1 MPLKKRLIKT
11 ELSFFLLTVTAICL
25 AFVPAASANLS
36 LLRQSIIDYNLEN
49 YKTSLSDGSYKGAA
63 GILLIG
69 PMVARSFGLKALIN
83 QDYMEARE
91 LNNRANLLFT
101 RAVSAI
107 TTQKKEKF
115 TGEHSRRAGNLA
127 LESKEALGLA
137 QKYFEAYR
145 SRLTPE
151 VDDRL
156 NRAACS
162 ALLNSLLEESAEM
175 AAYNLRDALGI
186 FYNRCQD
193 LPENSPAL
201 NPTNV
206 KFVNY
211 VFNEFTQ
218 KASHTDKER
227 FDFGKQQMRRGTN
240 PGSLWKNA
248 VRMEGPLFISLIEK
262 CLDKQKGGGY
272 PVDPLLFIALI
283 KRESNFDPHAVSY
296 VGAAGLTQIMPKT
309 GKALGMKNI
318 YMPSYFEEAISLMAR
333 QRKLRKRAK
342 VLLSEVT
349 TTNKTKLA
357 KDARELM
364 QKSLNGGRE
373 RSMLFRRYKKE
384 LLKKDWDDRLKPA
397 KAIEYGYKYFS
408 GLMRAQNGDI
418 SLALASYNAGPHRV
432 KQYKGIP
439 PYRETVTF
447 RNMVLKYYREYLKEL
462 KIEEFR
468 N

>member
-1 MPLKKRLIKT
+1 MPLQNKLIKT
-11 ELSFFLLTVTAICL
+11 GLSFFLFIVLAIYL
-25 AFVPAASANLS
+25 AFVPAASANPS
-36 LLRQSIIDYNLEN
+36 LLRQSIIDYNLES
-49 YKTSLSDGSYKGAA
+49 YEKSLSDGSYKGAA

-69 PMVARSFGLKALIN
+69 PEVARSFGLKALIN
-83 QDYMEARE
+83 QDYMEAKA
-91 LNNRANLLFT
+91 LNTRAKLLFT

-115 TGEHSRRAGNLA
+115 AGEHPKRAGKLA

-137 QKYFEAYR
+137 RKYLVAYR
-145 SRLTPE
+145 SKLTPE

-156 NRAACS
+156 NRATCS
-162 ALLNSLLEESAEM
+162 ALLDEILEGSVKKAS
-175 AAYNLRDALGI
+175 YNLRDGLGI
-186 FYNRCQD
+186 FYNQCQG

-201 NPTNV
+201 SPQNV

-211 VFNEFTQ
+211 VFHEFTQ
-218 KASHTDKER
+218 KAARTDKKR
-227 FDFGKQQMRRGTN
+227 FDLGKQEMRRGTN

-248 VRMEGPLFISLIEK
+248 VRMEGPLFLSLIEK
-262 CLDKQKGGGY
+262 CLDRQKGGGY

-309 GKALGMKNI
+309 GKGLGMKNI

-342 VLLSEVT
+342 ILLSEVT
-349 TTNKTKLA
+349 ATDKTKLA
-357 KDARELM
+357 KNARELM
-364 QKSLNGGRE
+364 QESLNCGRE
-373 RSMLFRRYKKE
+373 RSMLFRRYKRE
-384 LLKKDWDDRLKPA
+384 LLKKDRDDRLNPE
-397 KAIEYGYKYFS
+397 KAIDYGYKYFS
-408 GLMRAQNGDI
+408 GLMKTQNGDI
-418 SLALASYNAGPHRV
+418 SLALASYNAGQHRV

-439 PYRETVTF
+439 PYGETVTF
-447 RNMVLKYYREYLKEL
+447 RNIVLKYYREYRLKL
-462 KIEEFR
+462 KIK

>member
-1 MPLKKRLIKT
+1 MPIKKRLIET
-11 ELSFFLLTVTAICL
+11 GLPFLLFIVSAICL

-36 LLRQSIIDYNLEN
+36 LLRQSIIDYNLES
-49 YKTSLSDGSYKGAA
+49 YKKSLSDGSYKGAA

-69 PMVARSFGLKALIN
+69 PEVARTFGLKALIN
-83 QDYMEARE
+83 QDYMEAKE
-91 LNNRANLLFT
+91 LNTRANLLFA

-107 TTQKKEKF
+107 TTQEKEKF
-115 TGEHSRRAGNLA
+115 AGEHAKRAGEWA
-127 LESKEALGLA
+127 LKSKEALGLA
-137 QKYFEAYR
+137 RKYFVAYR
-145 SRLTPE
+145 SKLTPE

-156 NRAACS
+156 NRATCS
-162 ALLNSLLEESAEM
+162 ELLDELLEGSGKKAS
-175 AAYNLRDALGI
+175 YNLRDGLGI
-186 FYNRCQD
+186 FYNRCQG

-201 NPTNV
+201 SPKNV

-211 VFNEFTQ
+211 VFHEFTQ
-218 KASHTDKER
+218 KASRTDKER
-227 FDFGKQQMRRGTN
+227 FDLGKQEMRRGTN
-240 PGSLWKNA
+240 PGSLWKSA

-262 CLDKQKGGGY
+262 CLAKQKGGGY

-309 GKALGMKNI
+309 GKGLGMKNI

-333 QRKLRKRAK
+333 QRKLGKRAK

-349 TTNKTKLA
+349 ATNKTKLA
-357 KDARELM
+357 KNARELM
-364 QKSLNGGRE
+364 QESLNCGRE
-373 RSMLFRRYKKE
+373 RSMFFRRYKRE
-384 LLKKDWDDRLKPA
+384 LLKKDRDDRLKPG

-408 GLMRAQNGDI
+408 GLMKAQNGDI

-439 PYRETVTF
+439 PYAETVSF
-447 RNMVLKYYREYLKEL
+447 RNMVLQYYRENLKKL
-462 KIEEFR
+462 TKGDDS
-468 N
+468 

>member
-1 MPLKKRLIKT
+1 MPLQKKLIKT
-11 ELSFFLLTVTAICL
+11 ALSFFLFIVTSVYL
-25 AFVPAASANLS
+25 AFVPATSADLP
-36 LLRQSIIDYNLEN
+36 LLRQSIIDYNLER
-49 YKTSLSDGSYKGAA
+49 YKKSLSDSSYKGAA

-69 PMVARSFGLKALIN
+69 PEVARSFGLKAFTN
-83 QDYMEARE
+83 QDYMEAKK
-91 LNNRANLLFT
+91 LNTKADLLFA

-115 TGEHSRRAGNLA
+115 TAEHSKRAGKLA

-137 QKYFEAYR
+137 RKYFVAYR
-145 SRLTPE
+145 SKLTPE

-156 NRAACS
+156 NRATCS
-162 ALLNSLLEESAEM
+162 ALLDKLLEGSVKKAS
-175 AAYNLRDALGI
+175 YNLRDGLGI
-186 FYNRCQD
+186 FYNRCQG
-193 LPENSPAL
+193 LPANSPAL
-201 NPTNV
+201 SPKNV

-211 VFNEFTQ
+211 VFHEFTE
-218 KASHTDKER
+218 KASDTDKER
-227 FDFGKQQMRRGTN
+227 FDLGKQELRRGTN

-248 VRMEGPLFISLIEK
+248 ARMEGPLFISLIEE
-262 CLDKQKGGGY
+262 CLGKQKGGGY

-283 KRESNFDPHAVSY
+283 KRESNFDARAVSY

-309 GKALGMKNI
+309 GKGLGMKNI

-349 TTNKTKLA
+349 ATNKTKLA

-364 QKSLNGGRE
+364 QKSLNCGRK
-373 RSMLFRRYKKE
+373 RSMLFRRYKRE
-384 LLKKDWDDRLKPA
+384 LLKKHQDDRLKPGQ
-397 KAIEYGYKYFS
+397 AIEYGYKYFS
-408 GLMRAQNGDI
+408 GLMEAQNGDI

-439 PYRETVTF
+439 PYGETVTF
-447 RNMVLKYYREYLKEL
+447 RNIVLQYYREYLMKL
-462 KIEEFR
+462 KIEE
-468 N
+468 

>member
-1 MPLKKRLIKT
+1 MPLQKKLIKT
-11 ELSFFLLTVTAICL
+11 GLSFFLFIVSGICL
-25 AFVPAASANLS
+25 AFVPAASANPS
-36 LLRQSIIDYNLEN
+36 LLRQSIIDYNLES
-49 YKTSLSDGSYKGAA
+49 YKKSLSDGSYKGAA

-69 PMVARSFGLKALIN
+69 PEVARSFGLKAFIN
-83 QDYMEARE
+83 QDYIQAKE
-91 LNNRANLLFT
+91 LNNRANLLFA

-107 TTQKKEKF
+107 TTQKKERF
-115 TGEHSRRAGNLA
+115 AGEHLKRAGKLA

-137 QKYFEAYR
+137 RKYFVAYR
-145 SRLTPE
+145 SKLTPE

-156 NRAACS
+156 NRATCS
-162 ALLNSLLEESAEM
+162 ALLDELLEGSVKKAS
-175 AAYNLRDALGI
+175 YNLRDGLGI
-186 FYNRCQD
+186 FYNRCQG

-201 NPTNV
+201 SPKNV

-211 VFNEFTQ
+211 VFHEFTQ
-218 KASHTDKER
+218 KASRTDKER
-227 FDFGKQQMRRGTN
+227 FDLGKQEMRRGTN
-240 PGSLWKNA
+240 PGSLWKSA

-283 KRESNFDPHAVSY
+283 KRESNFDARAVSY

-309 GKALGMKNI
+309 GKGLGMKNI
-318 YMPSYFEEAISLMAR
+318 YMPSYFEKAISLMAR

-349 TTNKTKLA
+349 ATDKTKLA

-364 QKSLNGGRE
+364 QESLNCGRE
-373 RSMLFRRYKKE
+373 RSMLFRRYKRE
-384 LLKKDWDDRLKPA
+384 LLKKDRDDRLKPG
-397 KAIEYGYKYFS
+397 KAIDYGYKYFS
-408 GLMRAQNGDI
+408 GLMKAQNGDI

-439 PYRETVTF
+439 PYGETVTF
-447 RNMVLKYYREYLKEL
+447 RNIVLKYYREYRMEL
-462 KIEEFR
+462 RIED
-468 N
+468 

>member
-11 ELSFFLLTVTAICL
+11 KLSFFLLTVTAICF

-36 LLRQSIIDYNLEN
+36 LLRQSIIDYNI
-49 YKTSLSDGSYKGAA
+49 KSFKMSLSDGSYKGAA
-63 GILLIG
+63 GILLMG
-69 PMVARSFGLKALIN
+69 PKVARSFGLKALIN
-83 QDYMEARE
+83 QDYMEAKE
-91 LNNRANLLFT
+91 LNTRAKLLFA

-107 TTQKKEKF
+107 TTREKEEF
-115 TGEHSRRAGNLA
+115 TGEHSKRAGRLA

-137 QKYFEAYR
+137 RKYFEAYR
-145 SRLTPE
+145 SRLTPA

-156 NRAACS
+156 NRATCS
-162 ALLNSLLEESAEM
+162 ELLDELLEGSIKKASH
-175 AAYNLRDALGI
+175 NLRDALGI
-186 FYNRCQD
+186 FYNRCQG
-193 LPENSPAL
+193 LPGNSPAL
-201 NPTNV
+201 SPKNV

-218 KASHTDKER
+218 KASHTDKKR

-262 CLDKQKGGGY
+262 CLDKQKGDEY
-272 PVDPLLFIALI
+272 PVDPLLFISLI
-283 KRESNFDPHAVSY
+283 KRESNFNSRAVSY

-309 GKALGMKNI
+309 GIGLGMKNI
-318 YMPSYFEEAISLMAR
+318 FMPSYFEEAISLMER
-333 QRKLRKRAK
+333 QRKLRKGAK

-349 TTNKTKLA
+349 ATNKTKLA
-357 KDARELM
+357 KKARELM
-364 QKSLNGGRE
+364 QKSLNCGRE
-373 RSMLFRRYKKE
+373 RSMLFRRYKRE
-384 LLKKDWDDRLKPA
+384 LLKKDWDDRLKPS
-397 KAIEYGYKYFS
+397 KSIEYGYKYFS
-408 GLMRAQNGDI
+408 GLMKAQNGDI

-439 PYRETVTF
+439 PYRETVSF

-462 KIEEFR
+462 NKGDDA
-468 N
+468 